1 MRTKL
6 LSLAIM
12 MLCLIGSQSVM
23 LAQTVYVNSST
34 GNDGTGDGSSGNPYK
49 TFNKGYNMVSVGGT
63 IDLTGTFT
71 WTDASETGDAP
82 TSGFTIAKN
91 ITILGHVSQTIIQA
105 ASSAGTANCRVFTV
119 DAANSVTFNNLE
131 IRYGNPPNPGDGG
144 GMYFASSATITI
156 SNCYIHHN
164 TSRQGVGICIMTA
177 TVGITNS
184 TIANNNG
191 TSNQSGVNGGG
202 IGIQGTMPLTI
213 TNTTICNNYINGYG
227 GGINTLAT
235 NTTTLTNC
243 TIVNN
248 TSEQDGGGISIGGNA
263 GCTLQIKNTIIANN
277 TSNTV
282 SASADFD
289 HYAGTLTDNGY
300 NIVEYHNST
309 TMTGTGDKTGNQVN
323 LFGTGIGATP
333 SLALN
338 SSINGT
344 PTLALSTGSV
354 AINAGSTVANGS
366 VAIPTTDQR
375 GLNRVGATEI
385 GAYEFGST
393 PPAPTVTG
401 ISPTSGTTTGG
412 TSVVITGTNL
422 TGATSVLFGSTAG
435 TGVTVN
441 SATSITV
448 TSPVGTAGTIHI
460 TVTTPGGTSATST
473 SDQFTYAAPGT
484 FTQSTSTDWA
494 TASNWIGG
502 VPTSATNVTIPSG
515 KNPVISATT
524 TATCNN
530 LTVSGTLTIQSSA
543 SGTGSLIISGAS
555 TGTVNCER
563 YMTGSKWHWVSPLAV
578 GGSVNTFIQAPGN
591 AVALSGSNYGMMDYN
606 ETSNVWNP
614 YFTTATIGNF
624 PAGKGY
630 GIRRS
635 TDGVATFTGTLT
647 TGTNTVA
654 ITKGGTAGWNLIGN
668 PYTSSIYMNTAANAS
683 YNFIATNSSK
693 LDASY
698 ACIYLWDVATSTY
711 KILGNTSY
719 SGRDLDINVFAPGQA
734 FFVKAASAGT
744 VEFNKN
750 MQVQQTGATFKAPA
764 VTTSWPG
771 IALKAASA
779 DASSSAII
787 TFNEKMTKGLDPTY
801 DAGLLRGTNGLSLY
815 TRLVEDNGVD
825 FAIQCL
831 PENYSNLV
839 IPVGVDYKDGGE
851 ITFSAETVELPK
863 NCKVMIEDKTT
874 NTFTSL
880 AEGGTY
886 KTTVSAGSTSAGR
899 FYIHTSGNTTT
910 GTSELTADINSLKA
924 YIANEAIIIE
934 GEVGDQAIATLYNLQ
949 GVKVRVNL
957 LKKGYLNTLP
967 CSYLTKGIYLL
978 TIQQNGKTET
988 KKLIKE

>member
-1 MRTKL
+1 MDCIITNNYLNLNYLKVNKIYTNTSTNNHIFYDYNTKSDLNSKSSPFLDGEQQDRKVIERKEKTTGFLPHIIKGFSLKLNILVTAIL
-6 LSLAIM
+6 LFTSTFVFA
-12 MLCLIGSQSVM
+12 GVGDKV
-23 LAQTVYVNSST
+23 TVTGGASTAAGANGDYFYAGTTNVDGTLRDYYDMPSST
-34 GNDGTGDGSSGNPYK
+34 YRIEYRNNPSYGNEWEVWESTARGG
-49 TFNKGYNMVSVGGT
+49 GGT
-63 IDLTGTFT
+63 VRF
-71 WTDASETGDAP
+71 
-82 TSGFTIAKN
+82 FK
-91 ITILGHVSQTIIQA
+91 
-105 ASSAGTANCRVFTV
+105 ASSAATIPTGTWTLDVGSGTGVITFT
-119 DAANSVTFNNLE
+119 AAPVASTVTTQAVSS
-131 IRYGNPPNPGDGG
+131 ISTTTATGNGNITSLGSPNPTVSG
-144 GMYFASSATITI
+144 I
-156 SNCYIHHN
+156 CWN
-164 TSRQGVGICIMTA
+164 TSTSP
-177 TVGITNS
+177 T
-184 TIANNNG
+184 
-191 TSNQSGVNGGG
+191 TSNFKTTDGPTGVTGAYTGS
-202 IGIQGTMPLTI
+202 LTSLSA
-213 TNTTICNNYINGYG
+213 NTTYYVRAY
-227 GGINTLAT
+227 AT
-235 NTTTLTNC
+235 NTAGTSYGTEVSFTTSGIAPTVTTQAVNSILATTATGNGNITSLGVPNPSAYGVCWSTTLGAETATGSHASNGSASATGAFTASMTGLTANTTYYVKAYATNTAGTVYGSEVSFTTLTN
-243 TIVNN
+243 
-248 TSEQDGGGISIGGNA
+248 
-263 GCTLQIKNTIIANN
+263 
-277 TSNTV
+277 
-282 SASADFD
+282 
-289 HYAGTLTDNGY
+289 
-300 NIVEYHNST
+300 
-309 TMTGTGDKTGNQVN
+309 
-323 LFGTGIGATP
+323 
-333 SLALN
+333 
-338 SSINGT
+338 
-344 PTLALSTGSV
+344 
-354 AINAGSTVANGS
+354 
-366 VAIPTTDQR
+366 
-375 GLNRVGATEI
+375 
-385 GAYEFGST
+385 
-393 PPAPTVTG
+393 
-401 ISPTSGTTTGG
+401 
-412 TSVVITGTNL
+412 
-422 TGATSVLFGSTAG
+422 
-435 TGVTVN
+435 
-441 SATSITV
+441 
-448 TSPVGTAGTIHI
+448 
-460 TVTTPGGTSATST
+460 
-473 SDQFTYAAPGT
+473 GT
-484 FTQSTSTDWA
+484 FTAATNNDWA
-494 TASNWIGG
+494 TASNWASNS
-502 VPTSATNVTIPSG
+502 VPTSATDVTIPSG
-515 KNPVISATT
+515 KTVIISP
-524 TATCNN
+524 TATAACNN

-543 SGTGSLIISGAS
+543 SGTGSLIVNGAS

-563 YMTGSKWHWVSPLAV
+563 YMTGSAWHWVSPLTV

-591 AVALSGSNYGMMDYN
+591 AVALSGSNYGIMDYN

-614 YFTTATIGNF
+614 YFTTATTGNF
-624 PAGKGY
+624 TAGKGY

-635 TDGVATFTGTLT
+635 SDGVATFTGTLT

-764 VTTSWPG
+764 VTTSWSG

-839 IPVGVDYKDGGE
+839 IPVGVDCKDGGE

-910 GTSELTADINSLKA
+910 GTAELTADINSLKA
-924 YIANEAIIIE
+924 YIANGAIIIE
-934 GEVGDQAIATLYNLQ
+934 GEIADQGIATLYNLQ
-949 GVKVRVNL
+949 GLKLHVNPL
-957 LKKGYLNTLP
+957 QKGFLNTLP
-967 CSYLTKGIYLL
+967 CSGLMKGIYLL
-978 TIQQNGKTET
+978 TIQQNGKTAT